1 MPNETK
7 PLEEGNVVTVFTT
20 PKTIDLPITRVDEER
35 EVFLVTLKA
44 GGRMAFN
51 FPNPFGNCE
60 GVGHNITAKVKA

>member
-1 MPNETK
+1 MSIKTDD
-7 PLEEGNVVTVFTT
+7 VVTIFSTPTT
-20 PKTIDLPITRVDEER
+20 YEAPITRVDEDS

-60 GVGHNITAKVKA
+60 GVGHKLTAKVKG